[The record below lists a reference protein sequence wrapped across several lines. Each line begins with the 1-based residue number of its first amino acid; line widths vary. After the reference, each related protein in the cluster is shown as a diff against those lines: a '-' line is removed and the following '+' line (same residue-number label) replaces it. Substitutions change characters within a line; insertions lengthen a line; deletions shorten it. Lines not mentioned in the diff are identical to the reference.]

1 MGSLSTPIGG
11 VGGWG
16 EGVKA
21 VEDAFLGSFYPLSN
35 LKDSSMAYGT
45 RCAPDRGVSE
55 GFVSSE
61 RGVSVAPSIV
71 LGESGSRS
79 L

>member
-1 MGSLSTPIGG
+1 MGSLSTPIAG

-16 EGVKA
+16 EGV
-21 VEDAFLGSFYPLSN
+21 EGAFLGSFYPLSN

-45 RCAPDRGVSE
+45 RCAPDLGVSE
-55 GFVSSE
+55 GFVLSE